1 MPRPHDYTQYV
12 HLAGSSYTHPGHLTF
27 QVLDQQRDLQLLHV
41 GHGGGDAL
49 AQGLQK
55 VEHGDPAALPLVGG
69 QHQYLGNTETPVG
82 PLLGWAAPGLVHPNL
97 GSRCQIL

>member
-1 MPRPHDYTQYV
+1 M
-12 HLAGSSYTHPGHLTF
+12 HPGHLTF
-27 QVLDQQRDLQLLHV
+27 QVLDQQRDLQLPHV

-69 QHQYLGNTETPVG
+69 
-82 PLLGWAAPGLVHPNL
+82 
-97 GSRCQIL
+97 